1 MQTDTICLGILR
13 SGPAT
18 GYVIKSVLEGP
29 LNQIYNLSFGSIY
42 PALSKLTKE
51 KYVTVKQH
59 AQDKKPDKKVYTI
72 TKKGISYFEETLL
85 EESGKY
91 VRSGNYGDQVKSEFA
106 MLLLFSKSLPK
117 QNIKL
122 ILDERILYAQQQLNL
137 ITYEGLGYI
146 IDIQNRP
153 GNTGF
158 PEVIETEIRC
168 VDANTAL
175 ELQQNFEEREKQL

>member
-1 MQTDTICLGILR
+1 MQTSVICLGLLK

-72 TKKGISYFEETLL
+72 TKRGISYFEETLL
-85 EESGKY
+85 AESGKY
-91 VRSGNYGDQVKSEFA
+91 VRSGNYSDQIKSEFA
-106 MLLLFSKSLPK
+106 MLLLFSKSLPN

-122 ILDERILYAQQQLNL
+122 ILDERILSAQQQLNL
-137 ITYEGLGYI
+137 ITYEGPIAKDSNLNALRNSAQG
-146 IDIQNRP
+146 RFTR
-153 GNTGF
+153 GLMA
-158 PEVIETEIRC
+158 EVIKTAINYIETNRKKLH
-168 VDANTAL
+168 D
-175 ELQQNFEEREKQL
+175 

>member
-1 MQTDTICLGILR
+1 MQTSTICLGILR

-42 PALSKLTKE
+42 PALSKLTKD

-85 EESGKY
+85 AYILQSLF
-91 VRSGNYGDQVKSEFA
+91 R
-106 MLLLFSKSLPK
+106 LLTLLFPFQNSAYRVFLK
-117 QNIKL
+117 QF
-122 ILDERILYAQQQLNL
+122 Y
-137 ITYEGLGYI
+137 
-146 IDIQNRP
+146 
-153 GNTGF
+153 
-158 PEVIETEIRC
+158 
-168 VDANTAL
+168 
-175 ELQQNFEEREKQL
+175 

>member
-91 VRSGNYGDQVKSEFA
+91 VRSGNYSDQIKSEFA

-122 ILDERILYAQQQLNL
+122 ILDERILSAQQQLNL
-137 ITYEGLGYI
+137 ITYEGPIAKDSNLNALRNSAQG
-146 IDIQNRP
+146 QFTR
-153 GNTGF
+153 GLMA
-158 PEVIETEIRC
+158 EVIK
-168 VDANTAL
+168 TAI
-175 ELQQNFEEREKQL
+175 NYIEKNRKKLHD

>member
-1 MQTDTICLGILR
+1 MQTGTICLGILS

-42 PALSKLTKE
+42 PALSKLTKD

-72 TKKGISYFEETLL
+72 TKKGISYFEDTLL

-91 VRSGNYGDQVKSEFA
+91 VRSGNYGDQIKSEFS

-122 ILDERILYAQQQLNL
+122 ILDERILSAQQQLNL
-137 ITYEGLGYI
+137 ITYEGPIAKDSNLNALRNSAQG
-146 IDIQNRP
+146 QFTR
-153 GNTGF
+153 GLMA
-158 PEVIETEIRC
+158 EVIK
-168 VDANTAL
+168 TAI
-175 ELQQNFEEREKQL
+175 NYIEKNRKKLHD

>member
-1 MQTDTICLGILR
+1 MQTSTICLGILR

-42 PALSKLTKE
+42 PALSKLTKD
-51 KYVTVKQH
+51 KHVTVKQH

-122 ILDERILYAQQQLNL
+122 ILDERILSAQQQLNL
-137 ITYEGLGYI
+137 ITYEGPIAKDSNLNALRNSAQG
-146 IDIQNRP
+146 QFTR
-153 GNTGF
+153 GLMA
-158 PEVIETEIRC
+158 EVIK
-168 VDANTAL
+168 TAI
-175 ELQQNFEEREKQL
+175 NYIEKNRKKLHD